1 MKNNSLE
8 LEKLYIELQQYVL
21 NHTDFLFTIFDISIY
36 KIQRLPLTKISTDE
50 FLSILSN
57 LEDIICN
64 SNYNDELKD
73 KMCVIINSF
82 K

>member
-8 LEKLYIELQQYVL
+8 LEKLYIELQQCVL
-21 NHTDFLFTIFDISIY
+21 NHTDFLFTIFDISVY

-57 LEDIICN
+57 LEDIIGN

-73 KMCVIINSF
+73 NLCVIINSY